1 MELKRKLMMAFN
13 SAPMTNTRAV
23 LGELAVGLSI
33 SWALLFLLEILRSGL
48 VSLYLDLNL
57 ILAITILSWLTG
69 ARPRQ

>member
-1 MELKRKLMMAFN
+1 
-13 SAPMTNTRAV
+13 MTNTRAV

-57 ILAITILSWLTG
+57 ILAIMILSWLTG